1 MVWDEE
7 AKVSLLVNYINNS
20 ILRYSEFASK
30 FLNLTIMDYQLI
42 WNSLSIS
49 WQDWKPRYGYKR
61 TADVEDKWLIELPV
75 QAGLFYDFCCASW
88 IFMTLLVFP
97 ILQFLF
103 FVYFNPLYF
112 ILDSKE
118 DQFEKLNKDKKE
130 RIAKNELQRL
140 RNIARNKK
148 GGENFGSCYLLQ
160 VMIPLL
166 VYGIQAAYYWKVNK
180 ILAVIFILNI
190 FKWMNIVFKYFLLW
204 F

>member
-1 MVWDEE
+1 MTLIIQSWDIRICIQIS
-7 AKVSLLVNYINNS
+7 KPDNYGLSVN
-20 ILRYSEFASK
+20 LK
-30 FLNLTIMDYQLI
+30 FSFYFL
-42 WNSLSIS
+42 
-49 WQDWKPRYGYKR
+49 
-61 TADVEDKWLIELPV
+61 
-75 QAGLFYDFCCASW
+75 AGLETKIWLQKNRRCGGQMADWVTRSSWFVLWLLLCIMNFYK
-88 IFMTLLVFP
+88 TLLVFP

-148 GGENFGSCYLLQ
+148 SGENFGSCYLLQ

-180 ILAVIFILNI
+180 ILAVIFILNL